1 MKTKT
6 VIAVLAVA
14 ASVIAAP
21 GAFADRVDVTINP
34 NASGQGSYIGTVK
47 AKRAKC
53 VKGRTVEVWWL
64 DASGYNLLGTAVTDA
79 KGRWELLDYV
89 PQPGQQVRID
99 VLGRT
104 LRKHKCPALSTIA
117 QVPETVVIQQR

>member
-1 MKTKT
+1 

-14 ASVIAAP
+14 ASLVAAP
-21 GAFADRVDVTINP
+21 GASADRVNVTINP
-34 NASGQGSYIGTVK
+34 NASGQGSYIGEVK

-53 VKGRTVEVWWL
+53 AKSRTVEVWWL

-79 KGRWELLDYV
+79 NGRWELLDYV
-89 PQPGQQVRID
+89 PPPGQQVRID

-104 LRKHKCPALSTIA
+104 LRKHKCSALSTIA
-117 QVPETVVIQQR
+117 EVPESVVIPQSSRR